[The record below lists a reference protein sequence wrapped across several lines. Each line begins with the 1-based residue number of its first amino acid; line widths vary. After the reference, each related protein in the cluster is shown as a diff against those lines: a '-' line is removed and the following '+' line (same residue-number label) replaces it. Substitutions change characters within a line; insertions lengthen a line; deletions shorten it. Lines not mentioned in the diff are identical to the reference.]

1 MVMSNI
7 FSLAKKK
14 PWGFT
19 STYHAWKSVGYA
31 HVAQK
36 NFFPPTSIG
45 FANYSLI
52 AVLKCLLSLLYLV
65 ILRYC
70 MYSVCHKENMFF
82 TEWKCLKSDM
92 TDDRS

>member
-31 HVAQK
+31 HMAQK
-36 NFFPPTSIG
+36 NFFPQLLLTL
-45 FANYSLI
+45 LI
-52 AVLKCLLSLLYLV
+52 
-65 ILRYC
+65 IQ
-70 MYSVCHKENMFF
+70 
-82 TEWKCLKSDM
+82 
-92 TDDRS
+92 